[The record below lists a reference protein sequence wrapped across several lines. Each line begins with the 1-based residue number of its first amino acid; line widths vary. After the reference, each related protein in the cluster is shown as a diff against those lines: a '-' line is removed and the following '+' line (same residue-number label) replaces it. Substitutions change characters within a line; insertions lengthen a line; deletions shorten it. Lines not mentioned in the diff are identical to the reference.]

1 MKSLLKLAALQAAV
15 LATCA
20 APLAANA
27 ALQYTPPQAMVLTCN
42 GSAPNVL
49 NKTSALATFACA
61 NGQVPQAVGVTSGL
75 GDLLGLAS
83 GAAVLAASEAVPQ
96 LALPSSAPASG
107 GPASGNGSNG
117 SGNGS
122 GNGAGSGSGSGNGSG
137 NGSNSGS
144 GNGSGSKAGS
154 GSNAGNGSASGS
166 NASNGANGSGNAS
179 GANSGNGSNGS
190 GSGNGSGYGSGNGA
204 GSGSGNGSNG
214 SSAGNGTGSGGGSGS
229 GSGSGSGGGFLGHL
243 LNSVGSVVQQVGQ
256 AVMTGGTVN
265 IPLMGGA
272 STPAQ
277 GAIAENGGNN
287 TDNTGYSGFNSLN
300 HYTQANK
307 PTTPVSI
314 MTGAAPG
321 TIEIHS
327 QPQPFVL
334 TGGPAAY
341 RGLVRWV
348 SGYES
353 MLGSG
358 GGHLDTVVHPGTVTP
373 ERLAD
378 GPNSYFPYNR
388 MTGTVDLYITES
400 GHKYIAYPGN
410 PVSFVSQR
418 GTGQGYIQP
427 SIWMAADNIAMQAAN
442 TYASG
447 PQFYTSVPG
456 NRNGPFW
463 PSPFTIGSPGLDTA
477 SVCHGMRQITHVS
490 LGAFCWSSRP

>member
-1 MKSLLKLAALQAAV
+1 MNTMKNGLRLAVVAALVLPVAAQ
-15 LATCA
+15 
-20 APLAANA
+20 A

-83 GAAVLAASEAVPQ
+83 GASILAASEAVPQ

-107 GPASGNGSNG
+107 SPAGGSPASGHGSNASGNGNG
-117 SGNGS
+117 SNAGSNAS
-122 GNGAGSGSGSGNGSG
+122 GNDTGKGSGSNASG

-144 GNGSGSKAGS
+144 
-154 GSNAGNGSASGS
+154 
-166 NASNGANGSGNAS
+166 
-179 GANSGNGSNGS
+179 
-190 GSGNGSGYGSGNGA
+190 
-204 GSGSGNGSNG
+204 SNG
-214 SSAGNGTGSGGGSGS
+214 SSGPNSGSGGGSGS

-243 LNSVGSVVQQVGQ
+243 LNSVGSVVQRIGH
-256 AVMTGGTVN
+256 AVVTGGTVN

-277 GAIAENGGNN
+277 GTIAEGGSNN
-287 TDNTGYSGFNSLN
+287 TGSLAGGTTGYSGLN
-300 HYTQANK
+300 HYTQAS
-307 PTTPVSI
+307 PAAPVSI

-327 QPQPFVL
+327 QPRPFVL

-341 RGLVRWV
+341 RGLVRWI

-378 GPNSYFPYNR
+378 GPSSYFPYNR

-410 PVSFVSQR
+410 PVRFVSQR

-447 PQFYTSVPG
+447 PQYYTSVPG